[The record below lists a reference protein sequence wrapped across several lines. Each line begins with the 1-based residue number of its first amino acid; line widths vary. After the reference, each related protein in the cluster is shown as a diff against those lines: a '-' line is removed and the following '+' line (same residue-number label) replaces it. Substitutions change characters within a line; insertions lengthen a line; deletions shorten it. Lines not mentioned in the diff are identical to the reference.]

1 MDKRITDFLVK
12 EEKKNIRF
20 CIDKKKRTIILLF
33 KPSFD
38 KSDDC
43 NYIKIYDT
51 KTLKEIGL
59 VKFYLL
65 GKNFCK
71 YVFLD
76 LIEIKD
82 ENFLFSGVGSY
93 ALKFMEEKA
102 NETKACCVNGL
113 FFSKS
118 LIPQEK
124 IEKFY
129 ERNGYQ
135 ITCEKQFEIFKTLI
149 GFKIKNNEFE
159 DQNGYIFYGP
169 LRRFKNDNLF
179 TDGLTK

>member
-38 KSDDC
+38 RSDDC

-102 NETKACCVNGL
+102 NEMNACCINGL
-113 FFSKS
+113 FFPKDLVSK
-118 LIPQEK
+118 QK
-124 IEKFY
+124 VEKFY
-129 ERNGYQ
+129 TINGYQ
-135 ITCEKQFEIFKTLI
+135 ITQEEHLEIFKTLI
-149 GFKIKNNEFE
+149 GFNIKNNKFTDE
-159 DQNGYIFYGP
+159 NGYMFYGP
-169 LRRFKNDNLF
+169 LRKFKNETIL
-179 TDGLTK
+179 TDGLTR